1 MRQLKIMKQV
11 TSRDSTSL
19 ETYLREIGK
28 IELITAEEEVDLA
41 RRIHQGDLDAR
52 DRLIHANLR
61 FVISV
66 SKQYQNQGLS
76 LQDMI
81 NEGNLGL
88 IKAAERFDETRGFKF
103 ISYAVWWIRQSIM
116 QALAEQV
123 RIVRLPVNR
132 VSHINKIKKTFALL
146 EHKYEREP
154 TDQEISQSLD
164 ISTDDVIIAYRNAAR
179 SISMDAPLV
188 QDEDNNMY
196 DYMLNTESTS
206 PDDALIGDSLA
217 KEIDRVLLTLTPRDA
232 EIVRMFYGL
241 GGREVHRLEVIGT
254 QLNLTRERVRQIKE
268 SAIRK
273 LKHATRSNRLKT
285 YLDYKSH

>member
-241 GGREVHRLEVIGT
+241 GGREMHRLEVIGT